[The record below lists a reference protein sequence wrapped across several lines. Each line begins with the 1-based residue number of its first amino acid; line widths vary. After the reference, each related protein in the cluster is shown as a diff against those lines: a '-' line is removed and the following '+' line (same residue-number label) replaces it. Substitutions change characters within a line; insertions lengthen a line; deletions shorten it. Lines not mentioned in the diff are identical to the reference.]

1 MNIRR
6 IAFLALLMA
15 SVSAFSRDFKTN
27 VTNFAESPVDGSM
40 WIGSTDSGIFRLGR
54 NGRRVWY
61 SLESGH
67 LASDHIKALAF
78 DKEKVLWILDDTGFF
93 TKYTSVEGFKQD
105 FSFPEGISSF
115 CLSRNLS
122 TLYFCTENSELYTYS
137 IDSKSVNSPITLP
150 GSVTSLIPAVE
161 DFSVWA
167 VTADGIIRIGEDGAL
182 STWDELVLD
191 SNLLPF
197 EFDTTPQQNSVEPRS
212 RHLFLLLILAIFVF
226 IIVVYLVY
234 RFIFKR
240 PAQPKNT
247 VTNNEPDVEILP
259 VETKPENIS
268 SVTLDTPDTT
278 ITRARVPL
286 NNNIPDPDSATGFTK
301 TVLDLIDQNLS
312 NPQFDVDSIAEIT
325 GMSRIHVNRKL
336 KSEGSPSPSV
346 LLKDAR
352 MSLASRLLKEAKVS
366 VKDVGIACGF
376 SRPSYFATAFKD
388 YFGVSPSDF
397 QANSSL

>member
-6 IAFLALLMA
+6 IAFLALMMA

-61 SLESGH
+61 SQESGH
-67 LASDHIKALAF
+67 LVSNHINALAF
-78 DKEKVLWILDDTGFF
+78 DKEKVLWILDDTGIF

-105 FSFPEGISSF
+105 FSFPESITSF

-122 TLYFCTENSELYTYS
+122 KLYFCTENSQLYTYS
-137 IDSKSVNSPITLP
+137 IENKSVNSPITLP

-167 VTADGIIRIGEDGAL
+167 VTADGIIRVGEDGVL
-182 STWDELVLD
+182 STWDELAID

-197 EFDTTPQQNSVEPRS
+197 EFDTIPQQNILEPRNK
-212 RHLFLLLILAIFVF
+212 HLFLLLILAILVF

-247 VTNNEPDVEILP
+247 VSNSVPDVEVLP
-259 VETKPENIS
+259 VENTPEKTS
-268 SVTLDTPDTT
+268 SVTLDTSDTT
-278 ITRARVPL
+278 ISRARVPL
-286 NNNIPDPDSATGFTK
+286 NINIPDPDSATGFTK

-325 GMSRIHVNRKL
+325 GMSRIHVNRTL

-352 MSLASRLLKEAKVS
+352 MSLASKLLKEGKIS

-397 QANSSL
+397 QANSGQ